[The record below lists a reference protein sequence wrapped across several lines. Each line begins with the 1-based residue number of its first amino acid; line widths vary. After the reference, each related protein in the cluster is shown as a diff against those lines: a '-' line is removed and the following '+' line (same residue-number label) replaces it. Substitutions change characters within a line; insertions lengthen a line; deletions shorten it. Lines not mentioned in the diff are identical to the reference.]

1 MTAAP
6 TEERINDAVPST
18 APPKKRRRR
27 TGAGGAQDDCFTC
40 QKRAVGCDR
49 KRPYCTPCIEIG
61 KDCSGY
67 KTTLTWGVGVASRGK
82 LRGLSSPVASRN
94 SSGSEGGIAKGVA
107 KRRKSSL
114 LGTSTAE
121 SSYTPTSNASNNGAP
136 LSTSPP
142 KTEAP
147 YPSLSIPIPA
157 PQVPNGWNGP
167 GFLHHRQTASNVLP
181 PGQLH
186 TAITPQFEHDG
197 YPMSAM
203 SMNSYTEEWSSPAEY
218 PQTPASAIFS
228 EQQNSLDSYMDMSS
242 YHSANESYPQSLSSS
257 IDSLRSAGSG
267 HLFESVE
274 PAEIQSFSNALFSED
289 FLDSEIQQQ
298 EESSRSDEVSLIR
311 SEFDHPFFFV
321 SPRLQSLISYYDQ
334 HICPFLVAF
343 DGPDNPYRMHI
354 IHLAAQNEGLQHA
367 IAALATNNMRM
378 RQIGNRKTGFAAE
391 IASAFDGQEASQPS
405 AEESCYKQVSI
416 EQLNM
421 QLADPRAA
429 QDDSVLATLLVLCL
443 FHVCDTGFSKFKT
456 QLAGVQKLMSMRNP
470 NTKSTFTG
478 WVEMFFSWFD
488 VMTSAVNDR
497 EAQVH
502 GDSMDMLNYSS
513 NLGAL
518 EQFSGCDG
526 RLFKLIARLGRLNL
540 LSQGRPVTPQQST
553 TPRPRHQ
560 SQEPKWPGPR
570 GGKAGN
576 RSLSALDYEF
586 VDGNGWG
593 TPISPDED
601 HDASFP
607 EDPSRPAF
615 DERREFWAEWHDI
628 RIRLMQWQM
637 DFTTMPSAH
646 DSQSDPARHAAEQR
660 DLLHISESF
669 RYSALLYVTRL
680 AHPFLPSSAPEFQST
695 VSLVL
700 YHITSLPITSCVNKF
715 LLWPLFIAGTEAVEA
730 PHRDLIRQRCV
741 EIQRESGFYNNISC
755 LEVLERVWMDGE
767 VGAGPDYEVLARRRD
782 SEPPMGCKGRQ
793 AFRWRRAMDRV
804 DGEYIMI

>member
-1 MTAAP
+1 MTVPPKEEHVHDPAP
-6 TEERINDAVPST
+6 TT
-18 APPKKRRRR
+18 APAKKRRRR

-40 QKRAVGCDR
+40 QKRSVGCDR
-49 KRPYCTPCIEIG
+49 KRPYCTPCISIG

-82 LRGLSSPVASRN
+82 LRGLSSPVESRKPN
-94 SSGSEGGIAKGVA
+94 GSDSATSRGVA

-114 LGTSTAE
+114 LGAALEPSQ
-121 SSYTPTSNASNNGAP
+121 TPTPTATNHASPTN
-136 LSTSPP
+136 SSPP
-142 KTEAP
+142 NSEAP

-157 PQVPNGWNGP
+157 PQLQGGWNVP
-167 GFLHHRQTASNVLP
+167 GFLNHRLLASNQLP

-186 TAITPQFEHDG
+186 TAITPHFEHDA

-203 SMNSYTEEWSSPAEY
+203 SMSSYTDEWNSPSEY
-218 PQTPASAIFS
+218 PQTPASTIFT
-228 EQQNSLDSYMDMSS
+228 EQHHSLESYMDPSS
-242 YHSANESYPQSLSSS
+242 YNSANESYPHSLSSS
-257 IDSLRSAGSG
+257 IDSLQSIGSARHFGSA
-267 HLFESVE
+267 E
-274 PAEIQSFSNALFSED
+274 PADIQSFSNALFSED
-289 FLDSEIQQQ
+289 FLDAELQQQ
-298 EESSRSDEVSLIR
+298 EESSRNDEVSLIN
-311 SEFDHPFFFV
+311 SNFDHPFFFV
-321 SPRLQSLISYYDQ
+321 SPRLQSLITYYDQ
-334 HICPFLVAF
+334 HICPYLVAF

-367 IAALATNNMRM
+367 IAALSTNNMRM
-378 RQIGNRKTGFAAE
+378 RQIGSRKIGLAAE
-391 IASAFDGQEASQPS
+391 ITSAFDVQDTTQPT

-416 EQLNM
+416 EQLNI

-470 NTKSTFTG
+470 NTKSNFTN

-497 EAQVH
+497 EAQVQ

-540 LSQGRPVTPQQST
+540 LSQGRPVTPRGNR
-553 TPRPRHQ
+553 TPRG
-560 SQEPKWPGPR
+560 SQNQDAKWPTAT
-570 GGKAGN
+570 GKAD
-576 RSLSALDYEF
+576 RSLTALDYEF
-586 VDGNGWG
+586 IDGNGWG
-593 TPISPDED
+593 TPIIED
-601 HDASFP
+601 DDDYFV

-615 DERREFWAEWHDI
+615 DDRREFWAEWHDI
-628 RIRLMQWQM
+628 RIRLTQWQM
-637 DFTTMPSAH
+637 DFSTMPSAA
-646 DSQSDPARHAAEQR
+646 DSHEDPARLAAEQR

-669 RYSALLYVTRL
+669 RFSALLYVTRL

-695 VSLVL
+695 VNLVL
-700 YHITSLPITSCVNKF
+700 YHITALPITSCVNKF
-715 LLWPLFIAGTEAVEA
+715 LLWPLFLAGTEAVDSS
-730 PHRDLIRQRCV
+730 HRDLIRQRCL

-767 VGAGPDYEVLARRRD
+767 VGAGQDYEVIARRRD
-782 SEPPMGCKGRQ
+782 SEVPMGCKGRQ

>member
-1 MTAAP
+1 
-6 TEERINDAVPST
+6 
-18 APPKKRRRR
+18 
-27 TGAGGAQDDCFTC
+27 
-40 QKRAVGCDR
+40 
-49 KRPYCTPCIEIG
+49 
-61 KDCSGY
+61 
-67 KTTLTWGVGVASRGK
+67 
-82 LRGLSSPVASRN
+82 
-94 SSGSEGGIAKGVA
+94 
-107 KRRKSSL
+107 
-114 LGTSTAE
+114 
-121 SSYTPTSNASNNGAP
+121 
-136 LSTSPP
+136 
-142 KTEAP
+142 
-147 YPSLSIPIPA
+147 
-157 PQVPNGWNGP
+157 
-167 GFLHHRQTASNVLP
+167 
-181 PGQLH
+181 
-186 TAITPQFEHDG
+186 
-197 YPMSAM
+197 MSAM
-203 SMNSYTEEWSSPAEY
+203 SMNSYTDEWNSPTEY

-228 EQQNSLDSYMDMSS
+228 DHQNSLDSYMDMSSYHSANDSYHSANDS

-257 IDSLRSAGSG
+257 IDSLHSAGSG

-298 EESSRSDEVSLIR
+298 EESSRRDEVSLMR
-311 SEFDHPFFFV
+311 SDFDHPFFFV

-354 IHLAAQNEGLQHA
+354 IHLATQNEGLQHA

-378 RQIGNRKTGFAAE
+378 RQIGNRKIGFAAE
-391 IASAFDGQEASQPS
+391 IASAFDGAETSQPS

-416 EQLNM
+416 EQLNI

-502 GDSMDMLNYSS
+502 GDSMDMLNYNS

-553 TPRPRHQ
+553 TPRPHRQ
-560 SQEPKWPGPR
+560 SQEMKWPRPR
-570 GGKAGN
+570 ASNSNSNNNDKVD

-586 VDGNGWG
+586 IDGNGWG
-593 TPISPDED
+593 TPISAADSD
-601 HDASFP
+601 HDDPNLHFP

-637 DFTTMPSAH
+637 DFSTMPTSSSSSQH
-646 DSQSDPARHAAEQR
+646 DSQQQPSDPARHATEQR

-700 YHITSLPITSCVNKF
+700 SHITALPITSCVNKF
-715 LLWPLFIAGTEAVEA
+715 LLWPLFIAGTEAVEQR
-730 PHRDLIRQRCV
+730 HRDLIRARCL

-767 VGAGPDYEVLARRRD
+767 VGAGLEYEVLARRRD
-782 SEPPMGCKGRQ
+782 SEAPRGCKGRQ

>member
-1 MTAAP
+1 M
-6 TEERINDAVPST
+6 
-18 APPKKRRRR
+18 
-27 TGAGGAQDDCFTC
+27 
-40 QKRAVGCDR
+40 
-49 KRPYCTPCIEIG
+49 
-61 KDCSGY
+61 
-67 KTTLTWGVGVASRGK
+67 
-82 LRGLSSPVASRN
+82 
-94 SSGSEGGIAKGVA
+94 
-107 KRRKSSL
+107 
-114 LGTSTAE
+114 
-121 SSYTPTSNASNNGAP
+121 ASN
-136 LSTSPP
+136 L
-142 KTEAP
+142 
-147 YPSLSIPIPA
+147 
-157 PQVPNGWNGP
+157 
-167 GFLHHRQTASNVLP
+167 LP
-181 PGQLH
+181 PGQLQ
-186 TAITPQFEHDG
+186 TAITPSFEHDG

-203 SMNSYTEEWSSPAEY
+203 SMNSYNDEWSSPAEY

-228 EQQNSLDSYMDMSS
+228 DHQNSLDSYMDMSS

-257 IDSLRSAGSG
+257 IDSLHSAGSG
-267 HLFESVE
+267 HLFESVD

-298 EESSRSDEVSLIR
+298 EEASRGDEVSLMR

-354 IHLAAQNEGLQHA
+354 IHLATQNEGLQHA

-391 IASAFDGQEASQPS
+391 IASAFDGQETSQPS

-502 GDSMDMLNYSS
+502 GDSMDMLNYNS

-560 SQEPKWPGPR
+560 SQELKWPGPNHR
-570 GGKAGN
+570 GNKAS
-576 RSLSALDYEF
+576 RSALDYEF

-593 TPISPDED
+593 TPITSPSED
-601 HDASFP
+601 DYDSQQQNFP

-637 DFTTMPSAH
+637 DFSTMPSAP

-695 VSLVL
+695 VGLVL
-700 YHITSLPITSCVNKF
+700 YHITALPITSCVNKF

-730 PHRDLIRQRCV
+730 SHRDLIRQRCV

-767 VGAGPDYEVLARRRD
+767 VGAGHDCEVLARRRD
-782 SEPPMGCKGRQ
+782 SEAPMGCKGRQ